1 VEDLI
6 AKFVIGVS
14 ALGAGAYG
22 MYRKV
27 MADKRD
33 DKTNTTTDAAWHQI
47 IDALRDEVN
56 RLSLR
61 LVAVEEQN
69 RKCEERND
77 ELHLEIVELK
87 KRLHFT

>member
-1 VEDLI
+1 VEDLVT
-6 AKFVIGVS
+6 KFVIGVS

-22 MYRKV
+22 MYRKI

-47 IDALRDEVN
+47 IDTLREEVG

-69 RKCEERND
+69 QKCEDRND

>member
-1 VEDLI
+1 MEDLLNKL
-6 AKFVIGVS
+6 AIGIF

-33 DKTNTTTDAAWHQI
+33 DKVVSATDAAWHQVI
-47 IDALRDEVN
+47 ATLREEVD
-56 RLSLR
+56 RLSMR

-69 RKCEERND
+69 RKCEARND
-77 ELHLEIVELK
+77 ELHLELVELK
-87 KRLHFT
+87 KRLHIN